1 MFFKKNNYCIV
12 KNSISKELANFCHDY
27 YVLKSKV
34 YETMVKENYIS
45 PINEDWGTNKDKQVM
60 NAYSSYADIVMETI
74 LLKVKPVVEKNTGIK
89 LNENYSYTRMY
100 KKGNFLSR
108 HLDRLSCEIS
118 TTLNLG
124 GDIWPIFLDPT
135 GEKAVLKYT
144 WTDQG
149 MVSVI
154 KPNSQKGIKV
164 ILEPGDMLIYKG
176 DILEHW
182 REPLKGEYCVQV
194 FLHYN
199 SVNKK
204 EAKNNK
210 FDGRPHLGLPPYFKK
225 DYCDV

>member
-1 MFFKKNNYCIV
+1 M
-12 KNSISKELANFCHDY
+12 LR
-27 YVLKSKV
+27 
-34 YETMVKENYIS
+34 ENYVS
-45 PINEDWGTNKDKQVM
+45 PVNEDWGTTKDKQVM
-60 NAYSSYADIVMETI
+60 GAYSSYADIVMETI

-100 KKGNFLSR
+100 KKENFLSR

-135 GEKAVLKYT
+135 GEKAVLNYT

-204 EAKNNK
+204 EVKNNK
-210 FDGRPHLGLPPYFKK
+210 FDGRPHLGLPCYFKK
-225 DYCDV
+225 N